1 MVAKFPKAPRFC
13 PLTNVFVDTWCRAD
27 NVGSN
32 LHWLAHSTRFLKYL
46 NILCFIFSAGEIGSS
61 DGGNVLLRSFTI
73 SEDFRNKDAT
83 IEVHLTSIDLLLSV
97 KVDSRNRINSVSTIY
112 IPEKP
117 KMKKVSISI
126 LKDIINS

>member
-1 MVAKFPKAPRFC
+1 MVAKFPKAPRFY

-27 NVGSN
+27 NVVSN
-32 LHWLAHSTRFLKYL
+32 LRWRAHSTRFRKYL

-61 DGGNVLLRSFTI
+61 NGGNVLLRSFTI
-73 SEDFRNKDAT
+73 SEDFRNMDAT

-112 IPEKP
+112 TPKKPE
-117 KMKKVSISI
+117 MKKVSISI
-126 LKDIINS
+126 LKDIIQS

>member
-1 MVAKFPKAPRFC
+1 MVAKVPKAARVY
-13 PLTNVFVDTWCRAD
+13 PLTNVFVDTWRGAE

-32 LHWLAHSTRFLKYL
+32 LHWRAHSTRFPKYL
-46 NILCFIFSAGEIGSS
+46 NIFCFIFSAGEIGSS
-61 DGGNVLLRSFTI
+61 NGGNVLLRSFTI
-73 SEDFRNKDAT
+73 SEDFRNMDAT

-112 IPEKP
+112 TPEKP

-126 LKDIINS
+126 LKDIIHS